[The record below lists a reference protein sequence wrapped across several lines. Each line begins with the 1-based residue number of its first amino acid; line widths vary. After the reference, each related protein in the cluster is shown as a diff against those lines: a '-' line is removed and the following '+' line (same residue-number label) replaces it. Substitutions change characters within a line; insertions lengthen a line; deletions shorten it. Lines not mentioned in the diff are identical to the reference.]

1 VEAAVAV
8 GEPLTATEVMEV
20 LQLMAEVVV
29 LVAQELR
36 MVQMAVLDLP
46 GALALPLAVMAETV
60 MEVLQL
66 MAEMVAAMRVVVVV
80 GSAGL
85 AALH

>member
-1 VEAAVAV
+1 
-8 GEPLTATEVMEV
+8 MEV

-46 GALALPLAVMAETV
+46 GALALPLAVMAET
-60 MEVLQL
+60 MGP
-66 MAEMVAAMRVVVVV
+66 M
-80 GSAGL
+80 G
-85 AALH
+85 